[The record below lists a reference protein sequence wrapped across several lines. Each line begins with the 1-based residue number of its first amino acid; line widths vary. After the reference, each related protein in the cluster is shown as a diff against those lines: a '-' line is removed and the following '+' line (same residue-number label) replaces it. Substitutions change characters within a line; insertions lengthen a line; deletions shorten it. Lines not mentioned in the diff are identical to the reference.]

1 MTVSNT
7 GQDYLHHMDNM
18 SGCYIHPSEYSD
30 QLRIMIMDWLMKK
43 KIDIDIILHADI
55 HSSFHDCMDATHINH
70 DTNNLKENYGS
81 KSQSESSNSDSDDF
95 EDIHKK
101 GSSKMTSAINS
112 PTSTQFSDPESDT
125 DYVFNKGT
133 IRQLLPETYDYS
145 FSQIQY
151 GKSESFTFSCEFK
164 INMKSEQEARKWVNE
179 YNQKQKRQ
187 W

>member
-7 GQDYLHHMDNM
+7 GQDYLYHMDNM
-18 SGCYIHPSEYSD
+18 SGCYIHLSEYSD

-70 DTNNLKENYGS
+70 DTNNLKENYGR

-101 GSSKMTSAINS
+101 GSSKVTSAMNS

-133 IRQLLPETYDYS
+133 IRQLLPETYDYR

-164 INMKSEQEARKWVNE
+164 INMKSDKKLENGLMNTIK
-179 YNQKQKRQ
+179 KQKTQ